1 MVGLWRAAHPIEQ
14 QIESGHNV
22 PVASPRAGH
31 RGPPSWNSRVRRAAG
46 PQRLSH
52 RCDRR
57 LHPAPTP
64 GRASPS
70 CAVISWSGDGCAG
83 GCVDGYGDHGLW
95 CTCPIRSGR
104 GRMARSIRSRRHLL
118 SIFSDGPVD
127 HQHRHSSL
135 ETPRKLRR
143 MSEKSHL
150 VTAQVQCPSG
160 SSCRS
165 FGETACCDSGRAAGL
180 AVVEA

>member
-1 MVGLWRAAHPIEQ
+1 MAVNGGRTTPSSSRLSLIMMFRLLRHAQGIVDRSVVELRA
-14 QIESGHNV
+14 
-22 PVASPRAGH
+22 
-31 RGPPSWNSRVRRAAG
+31 RRAAG
-46 PQRLSH
+46 PQRLFH

-57 LHPAPTP
+57 LYPAPTP
-64 GRASPS
+64 GGAFTS

-83 GCVDGYGDHGLW
+83 GCVDGYGDRGLW

-143 MSEKSHL
+143 MSEKSLL
-150 VTAQVQCPSG
+150 VTAPPPIPFWAHPADPPARPALLRERSG
-160 SSCRS
+160 PR
-165 FGETACCDSGRAAGL
+165 GWRL
-180 AVVEA
+180 